1 MTDTIQ
7 QVASSPFYY
16 NWSFGAVII
25 ATIALALSQI
35 PPLHLLFKKAKID
48 IELYS
53 RILVTHKVGNP
64 NLTCHLILNNTGG
77 RTLRV
82 KKIYAKIER
91 DEKPIVTLPAQNYN
105 ANPSDKNS
113 ILLTSFNIKPQNEWG
128 QTTNFLNYFE
138 RAEEKAYK
146 EAEALLKEDILKR
159 LDAEPDRNTV
169 VKADAHLIKAFQDM
183 FNKMFIWEPGEYT
196 LTMVVN
202 ADPLKDEAQKQYR
215 FTLFESDSQELKNY
229 TKDYDTGTGIYYDTV
244 ERHPGV
250 SIQITENKA

>member
-1 MTDTIQ
+1 MTDTVQ
-7 QVASSPFYY
+7 QVALSPFYSE
-16 NWSFGAVII
+16 WSFWAVFI
-25 ATIALALSQI
+25 AVVALVLSQI

-64 NLTCHLILNNTGG
+64 NLTCHLILNNMGG

-91 DEKPIVTLPAQNYN
+91 DGKPIVTLPAQNYN
-105 ANPSDKNS
+105 VKTNDKNS
-113 ILLTSFNIKPQNEWG
+113 ILLTSFNIKPQSEWG

-146 EAEALLKEDILKR
+146 EAEVLLKEDLLKK
-159 LDAEPDRNTV
+159 LEKPGTTV
-169 VKADAHLIKAFQDM
+169 VKADTHLIKTFQDM

-215 FTLFESDSQELKNY
+215 FTLFESDSQNMKNY
-229 TKDYDTGTGIYYDTV
+229 TKDYDTGGGIFIDI
-244 ERHPGV
+244 EKHAGV
-250 SIQITENKA
+250 SIQITKNKA